1 MHQAPA
7 TIINAP
13 APQPKIPN
21 HVLNHDQF
29 QVAVA
34 AANRQFLLI
43 RKKYPTLK
51 AYLDLSLL
59 GEQTRINS
67 SVKEILSNYPTLII
81 DDSAK
86 ADLLEFLKIP
96 EPKKA
101 TPAEKKRLQERFQE
115 LAIELKYDA
124 KCQVDMG
131 FIDLNYDLVWQLQAD
146 DLVDRNLTPQTKASI
161 RIVLGTIACF
171 SEMDV

>member
-1 MHQAPA
+1 MKQAPT

-13 APQPKIPN
+13 SPKPQLPD
-21 HVLNHDQF
+21 HALNHDQF
-29 QVAVA
+29 QIAVA
-34 AANRQFLLI
+34 AANQQFMLI

-59 GEQTRINS
+59 GEQTSINI
-67 SVKEILSNYPTLII
+67 SVKEILSNYPTLIV
-81 DDSAK
+81 DNSAK

-101 TPAEKKRLQERFQE
+101 TAEEKKRLQERFHE
-115 LAIELKYDA
+115 LVKELKYDA

-131 FIDLNYDLVWQLQAD
+131 FIDLKYDLVWQLQSD
-146 DLVDRNLTPQTKASI
+146 DLVDRHLTPQTKASI

-171 SEMDV
+171 SKIDG